1 MLAGTESVMLVEKGA
16 RMFEEIASLNTGQEE
31 SLTSP
36 VLLVHTCDT
45 VSPEDHRYL
54 DGPTSSWC

>member
-1 MLAGTESVMLVEKGA
+1 MLVEKGA
-16 RMFEEIASLNTGQEE
+16 RMLEEIASLHTGQEE